1 MSEND
6 VHEDACSAC
15 STEIHEDQPQSN
27 HLTIAIAAISGVLL
41 AIGLVLEFALSQQ
54 IYAHLLYLVVMGVA
68 GYRIYKNALADLL
81 HKRVEMNLLM
91 SIAAIGAFLIGHA
104 EEGASVI
111 FLFFTAEFLEDYS
124 VQRARNSVTALLKLA
139 PEEALVRRDGN
150 EVRMHVHDISIG
162 ESILVKPGEKVP
174 LDGVV
179 TDGSSGVNESPLTG
193 ESVPVS
199 KTIGSQVYAG
209 TINLDGFLE
218 ARVTKRSDETQI
230 AKVAKLVQE
239 AQRNKSPTEKFVDRF
254 AGRYTPTVIVLA
266 LLTAIVPPLLFG
278 ASLTTWVYRA
288 LILLVVSCPCA
299 LAISTPVSMVS
310 AITGAARNGVLVKSA
325 SAIEAIAKLRIVAF
339 DKTGTLTRGKLVVT
353 DILPVNRSSKN
364 SVLAVAASLEA
375 KSSHPIASAI
385 TELATNQGVELQGIS
400 ELKTIPGLGVEGIVD
415 GETCL
420 VGSVNM
426 FLDRGVPYPEL
437 TVTELQEAGKTT
449 ILVAHSNPKE
459 TIGIIALAD
468 NIRPEAIQAVKELRR
483 LGIETVMISGDN
495 DYTAAAIAGK
505 VGIDHFHSQL
515 LPEDKVEEVETLTK
529 QYGHVAMVGD
539 GINDAP
545 ALAKADV
552 GIAMGAIGTDGA
564 LETADVALMHDDVS
578 KVSYLVGLGRKTMR
592 VVKQNIWASILVKGG
607 FAALAIVGLVSLWMA
622 VAIGDMGLSLAVIL
636 NAMRLALIRPRV

>member
-1 MSEND
+1 MNEND
-6 VHEDACSAC
+6 TQEDACSAC
-15 STEIHEDQPQSN
+15 SAEIHEDQPQSN
-27 HLTIAIAAISGVLL
+27 RPTIAIAAISGVLL
-41 AIGLVLEFALSQQ
+41 AIGLILEFELSQQ
-54 IYAHLLYLVVMGVA
+54 FYGHLLYLVVMGVA
-68 GYRIYKNALADLL
+68 GYRIYKNALTDLL
-81 HKRVEMNLLM
+81 HRRVEMNLLM
-91 SIAAIGAFLIGHA
+91 SIAAVGAFLIGHA

-124 VQRARNSVTALLKLA
+124 VQRARNSVTTLLKLA

-162 ESILVKPGEKVP
+162 ESILVKSGEKVP

-310 AITGAARNGVLVKSA
+310 SITGAARNGVLVKSA

-552 GIAMGAIGTDGA
+552 GIAMGAIGTDVA

>member
-1 MSEND
+1 MNEND
-6 VHEDACSAC
+6 TQEDACSAC
-15 STEIHEDQPQSN
+15 SAEIHEDQPQSN
-27 HLTIAIAAISGVLL
+27 RPTIAIAAISGVLL
-41 AIGLVLEFALSQQ
+41 AIGLILEFELSQQ
-54 IYAHLLYLVVMGVA
+54 FYGHLLYLVVMGVA
-68 GYRIYKNALADLL
+68 GYRIYKNALTDLL
-81 HKRVEMNLLM
+81 HRRVEMNLLM
-91 SIAAIGAFLIGHA
+91 SIAAVGAFLIGHA

-139 PEEALVRRDGN
+139 PEEALVRRNGN

-162 ESILVKPGEKVP
+162 ELILVKPGEKVP

-179 TDGSSGVNESPLTG
+179 TAGSSGVNESPLTG

-199 KTIGSQVYAG
+199 KKIGSQVYAG
-209 TINLDGFLE
+209 TMNLDGFLE
-218 ARVTKRSDETQI
+218 VDVTKRSDETQI

-239 AQRNKSPTEKFVDRF
+239 AQRNKSPTEKFVNRF
-254 AGRYTPTVIVLA
+254 AGRYTPAVIALA

-310 AITGAARNGVLVKSA
+310 SITGAARNGVLVKSA
-325 SAIEAIAKLRIVAF
+325 SAIEAIAKLRLIAF
-339 DKTGTLTRGKLVVT
+339 DKTGTLTAGKLVVT

-364 SVLAVAASLEA
+364 SVLVVAASLEA

-385 TELATNQGVELQGIS
+385 TELASKQGVELQGIS
-400 ELKTIPGLGVEGIVD
+400 ELKTIPGLGVEGTVG
-415 GETCL
+415 GERYL

-426 FLDRGVPYPEL
+426 FLDRRVPYPEL

-468 NIRPEAIQAVKELRR
+468 NIRPEAIQAVRELRR

-529 QYGHVAMVGD
+529 KYGHVAMVGD

-545 ALAKADV
+545 ALAKANV
-552 GIAMGAIGTDGA
+552 GIAMGAIGTDVA

-578 KVSYLVGLGRKTMR
+578 KVSYLVSLGRKTMR

-607 FAALAIVGLVSLWMA
+607 FAVLALVGLVSLWMA
-622 VAIGDMGLSLAVIL
+622 VAVGDMGLSLAVIL
-636 NAMRLALIRPRV
+636 NAMRLALIKPRL

>member
-41 AIGLVLEFALSQQ
+41 AIGLVLEFEVSQQ
-54 IYAHLLYLVVMGVA
+54 IYAYLLYLVIMGVA
-68 GYRIYKNALADLL
+68 GYRIFKNALTDLL

-91 SIAAIGAFLIGHA
+91 SIAAVGAFLIGHA

-124 VQRARNSVTALLKLA
+124 VQRARNSVTSLLRLA
-139 PEEALVRRDGN
+139 PEEALVRRNGN

-179 TDGSSGVNESPLTG
+179 TAGSSGVNESPLTG
-193 ESVPVS
+193 ESVPVT
-199 KTIGSQVYAG
+199 KKIGSQVYAG

-218 ARVTKRSDETQI
+218 VDVTKRSDETQI

-239 AQRNKSPTEKFVDRF
+239 AQRNKSPTEKFVNRF

-339 DKTGTLTRGKLVVT
+339 DKTGTLTEGKLVVT

-364 SVLAVAASLEA
+364 SVLVVAASLEA

-385 TELATNQGVELQGIS
+385 TELATKQGVELQGIS
-400 ELKTIPGLGVEGIVD
+400 ELKTIPGLGVEGNVD

-449 ILVAHSNPKE
+449 ILVGHSNPKK
-459 TIGIIALAD
+459 TVGIIALAD
-468 NIRPEAIQAVKELRR
+468 NIRPEAIEAVRELKR
-483 LGIETVMISGDN
+483 LEVETVMISGDN
-495 DYTAAAIAGK
+495 DYTATAIAGK
-505 VGIDHFHSQL
+505 VGIDHFHAQL

-529 QYGHVAMVGD
+529 KYGHVAMVGD

-545 ALAKADV
+545 ALAKANV
-552 GIAMGAIGTDGA
+552 GIAMGAIGTDVA

-578 KVSYLVGLGRKTMR
+578 KVSYLVSLGRKTMR

>member
-15 STEIHEDQPQSN
+15 STEINEDQPQSN

-310 AITGAARNGVLVKSA
+310 SITGAARNGVLVKSA

-552 GIAMGAIGTDGA
+552 GIAMGAIGTDVA

>member
-6 VHEDACSAC
+6 THEDACSAC
-15 STEIHEDQPQSN
+15 STEIDEDQPHSN
-27 HLTIAIAAISGVLL
+27 RLTISIAASSGILL
-41 AIGLVLEFALSQQ
+41 AIGLVLEFELSQQ
-54 IYAHLLYLVVMGVA
+54 FYGHLLYLVVMGVA
-68 GYRIYKNALADLL
+68 GYRIYKNALTDLL

-91 SIAAIGAFLIGHA
+91 SIAAVGAFLIGHA

-124 VQRARNSVTALLKLA
+124 VQRARNSVTSLLRLA
-139 PEEALVRRDGN
+139 PEEALVRRNGN

-162 ESILVKPGEKVP
+162 ETILVKPGEKVP

-199 KTIGSQVYAG
+199 KKIGSQVYAG

-239 AQRNKSPTEKFVDRF
+239 AQRNKSPTEKFVNRF
-254 AGRYTPTVIVLA
+254 AGRYTPTVIALA
-266 LLTAIVPPLLFG
+266 LLTAIVPTLLFG

-310 AITGAARNGVLVKSA
+310 SITGAARNGVLVKSA
-325 SAIEAIAKLRIVAF
+325 SAIEGIAKLRLVAF
-339 DKTGTLTRGKLVVT
+339 DKTGTLTEGRLVVT
-353 DILPVNRSSKN
+353 DVLPVNRSSKN

-385 TELATNQGVELQGIS
+385 TELASKQDVELGDIT
-400 ELKTIPGLGVEGIVD
+400 EFKTIPGLGVEGTVG
-415 GETCL
+415 GEMYL

-426 FLDRGVPYPEL
+426 FLERGVPYPEL

-468 NIRPEAIQAVKELRR
+468 NIRPEAVQAVRELRW

-495 DYTAAAIAGK
+495 EYTAAAIAGK

-529 QYGHVAMVGD
+529 KYGHVAMVGD

-545 ALAKADV
+545 ALAKASV
-552 GIAMGAIGTDGA
+552 GIAMGAIGTDVA

-578 KVSYLVGLGRKTMR
+578 KVSYLVGLSRKTMR

-607 FAALAIVGLVSLWMA
+607 FAALAVVGLVSLWMA
-622 VAIGDMGLSLAVIL
+622 VAVGDMGLSLAVIL
-636 NAMRLALIRPRV
+636 NAMRLALIRPSV

>member
-6 VHEDACSAC
+6 EHEDACSAC

-27 HLTIAIAAISGVLL
+27 RLTIAIAASSGIVL
-41 AIGLVLEFALSQQ
+41 AVGLVLEFELSQQ
-54 IYAHLLYLVVMGVA
+54 FYAHLLYLVVMGVA
-68 GYRIYKNALADLL
+68 GYRIYKNALTDLL

-91 SIAAIGAFLIGHA
+91 SIAAVGAFFIGHA

-124 VQRARNSVTALLKLA
+124 VQRARNSVTSLLRLA
-139 PEEALVRRDGN
+139 PEEALVRRNGI
-150 EVRMHVHDISIG
+150 EVRTHVHDISIG
-162 ESILVKPGEKVP
+162 ELILVKPGEKVP

-179 TDGSSGVNESPLTG
+179 TGGSSGVNESPLTG

-199 KTIGSQVYAG
+199 KKIGSQVYAG

-218 ARVTKRSDETQI
+218 AKVTKHSDETQI

-239 AQRNKSPTEKFVDRF
+239 AQRNKSPTEKFVNRF

-266 LLTAIVPPLLFG
+266 LLTAMVPPLFFG

-310 AITGAARNGVLVKSA
+310 SITGAARNGVLVKSA
-325 SAIEAIAKLRIVAF
+325 SAIEAIAKLRLIAF
-339 DKTGTLTRGKLVVT
+339 DKTGTLTEGKLVVT
-353 DILPVNRSSKN
+353 DILPINRSSEN
-364 SVLAVAASLEA
+364 SVLVVAASLEA

-385 TELATNQGVELQGIS
+385 TELATKRGVELQRIS
-400 ELKTIPGLGVEGIVD
+400 ELRTIPGLGVEGIVN

-426 FLDRGVPYPEL
+426 FLNRGVPYPEL

-449 ILVAHSNPKE
+449 ILVAHSNPKK

-468 NIRPEAIQAVKELRR
+468 NIRPEAIEAVRELRR

-495 DYTAAAIAGK
+495 DYTATAIAGK
-505 VGIDHFHSQL
+505 VGIDHFHAQL

-529 QYGHVAMVGD
+529 KYGHVAMVGD

-545 ALAKADV
+545 ALAKANV
-552 GIAMGAIGTDGA
+552 GIAMGAIGTDVA
-564 LETADVALMHDDVS
+564 LETADVALMHDEVS
-578 KVSYLVGLGRKTMR
+578 KVSYLVSLSRKTMQ

-607 FAALAIVGLVSLWMA
+607 FAVLAIVGLVSLWMA

-636 NAMRLALIRPRV
+636 NAMRLALIRSRV

>member
-27 HLTIAIAAISGVLL
+27 RLTIAIAAISGVLL
-41 AIGLVLEFALSQQ
+41 AIGLILEFELSQLF
-54 IYAHLLYLVVMGVA
+54 YGHLLYLVVMGVA
-68 GYRIYKNALADLL
+68 GYGIFKNALTNLL

-91 SIAAIGAFLIGHA
+91 SIAAVGAFLIGHA

-111 FLFFTAEFLEDYS
+111 FLFFAAEFLEDYS
-124 VQRARNSVTALLKLA
+124 VQRARNSVTSLLRLA
-139 PEEALVRRDGN
+139 PEEALVRRNGI
-150 EVRMHVHDISIG
+150 EVRTHVHDISIG
-162 ESILVKPGEKVP
+162 ECVFVKPGEKVP

-179 TDGSSGVNESPLTG
+179 TAGSSGVNESPLTG

-199 KTIGSQVYAG
+199 KEIGSQVYAG
-209 TINLDGFLE
+209 TMNLDGFLE
-218 ARVTKRSDETQI
+218 VEVTKRSDETQI

-239 AQRNKSPTEKFVDRF
+239 AQRNKSPTEKFVNRF

-266 LLTAIVPPLLFG
+266 LLTAIAPPLLFG

-299 LAISTPVSMVS
+299 LAISTPVSMIS
-310 AITGAARNGVLVKSA
+310 SITGAARNGVLVKSA

-339 DKTGTLTRGKLVVT
+339 DKTGTLTEGKLMVT
-353 DILPVNRSSKN
+353 DILSVNRSSKSN
-364 SVLAVAASLEA
+364 VLAVAASLEA

-385 TELATNQGVELQGIS
+385 AELATEQGVELRGIR
-400 ELKTIPGLGVEGIVD
+400 ELKTIPGLGVEGTVD
-415 GETCL
+415 GEMYL

-426 FLDRGVPYPEL
+426 FLDQGVPYPEL
-437 TVTELQEAGKTT
+437 TVTDLQEAGKTT
-449 ILVAHSNPKE
+449 ILVARSNPKE
-459 TIGIIALAD
+459 TIGIVALAD
-468 NIRPEAIQAVKELRR
+468 NIRPEAVQAVRELRR

-495 DYTAAAIAGK
+495 DYTATAIAGN
-505 VGIDHFHSQL
+505 VGIDHFHAQL
-515 LPEDKVEEVETLTK
+515 LPEDKVEEVEALTK
-529 QYGHVAMVGD
+529 KYGHVAMVGD

-545 ALAKADV
+545 ALAKANV
-552 GIAMGAIGTDGA
+552 GIAMGAIGTDVA

-578 KVSYLVGLGRKTMR
+578 KISYLVSLGRKTMR
-592 VVKQNIWASILVKGG
+592 VIRENIWASILVKGG
-607 FAALAIVGLVSLWMA
+607 FAALAILGLVSLWMA

-636 NAMRLALIRPRV
+636 NAMRLALIRPRF

>member
-162 ESILVKPGEKVP
+162 ESILVKSGEKVP

-179 TDGSSGVNESPLTG
+179 TAGSSGVNESPLTG

-310 AITGAARNGVLVKSA
+310 SITGAARNGVLVKSA

-552 GIAMGAIGTDGA
+552 GIAMGAIGTDVA